1 MGECG
6 GLVLVTVLRQRF
18 QVRIARTASLILL
31 YMKVRN
37 PSGKARFI
45 VHYCNKSDRVNRGE
59 YDIILYFTTLTF
71 PLRILYIYTFGFPQ
85 NSTFNWRENVQI
97 WIFFRK
103 RFNISDSFCLYFV
116 FVFLYIFSLC
126 LFLTPSLDTKTT
138 LTFLCIFTP
147 LLSLLRQSF
156 CLFTLCFL
164 LSMKRYSKHFSTK
177 GCPVGWAEIVTFAN
191 FEKHTVTV
199 S

>member
-1 MGECG
+1 M
-6 GLVLVTVLRQRF
+6 
-18 QVRIARTASLILL
+18 
-31 YMKVRN
+31 Y
-37 PSGKARFI
+37 
-45 VHYCNKSDRVNRGE
+45 KSE
-59 YDIILYFTTLTF
+59 FL
-71 PLRILYIYTFGFPQ
+71 
-85 NSTFNWRENVQI
+85 
-97 WIFFRK
+97 FRK
-103 RFNISDSFCLYFV
+103 RFNISDFFCLYFV

-147 LLSLLRQSF
+147 LLSLIRQSF

-164 LSMKRYSKHFSTK
+164 LSLKRYSKHFSTK